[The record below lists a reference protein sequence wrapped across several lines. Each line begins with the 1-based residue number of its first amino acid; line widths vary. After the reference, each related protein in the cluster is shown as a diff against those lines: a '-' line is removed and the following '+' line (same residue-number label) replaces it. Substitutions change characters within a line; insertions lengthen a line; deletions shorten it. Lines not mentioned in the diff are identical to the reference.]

1 MISGRISITSSYQAG
16 NFRQAADREKEV
28 CPLISP
34 LTRLISDC
42 WDLRT
47 RWTRRWESQGL
58 IRKSRRLVQ
67 ARRRQCVC
75 FSNPN
80 IEKEL
85 MDSTANQCYQ
95 QAAELSG
102 DLGEYHRA
110 MELYQT
116 VADWSLTS
124 ALTKYSVKEYWL
136 RAALCSMAMGVS
148 LLSLWIFQC

>member
-1 MISGRISITSSYQAG
+1 MPVISGKQLIGRRKYVPSPPTTSTG
-16 NFRQAADREKEV
+16 LR
-28 CPLISP
+28 
-34 LTRLISDC
+34 SDC
-42 WDLRT
+42 WNLRT
-47 RWTRRWESQGL
+47 RRSRCCQSPRF
-58 IRKSRRLVQ
+58 IRESRRLVQ
-67 ARRRQCVC
+67 AGRRQCVS
-75 FSNPN
+75 FINPDY
-80 IEKEL
+80 EMEL
-85 MDSTANQCYQ
+85 MNSTANQCYQ

-148 LLSLWIFQC
+148 FNTHLQ